1 MAATRE
7 FVLCRMTVLVCCC
20 LLLVACCF
28 LIALKVVFIFV
39 DVSLLLEPVRS
50 CFVTFCLCAVGIGI
64 AALVIVVVVC
74 RYD

>member
-1 MAATRE
+1 MCGRNE
-7 FVLCRMTVLVCCC
+7 RVCVVSYDRSCL

-28 LIALKVVFIFV
+28 LIALKVVFVFV
-39 DVSLLLEPVRS
+39 DVSLFLEPVRS